1 MIAQRFRRETIVAAP
16 RQDVFA
22 FFSDPRNLARITP
35 PSLGFEIVRMPD
47 RALRAGDRI
56 DYVIRLLGIPVR
68 WRTVITVWEPEHRFV
83 DEQERGPY
91 KYWRHEHVL
100 TDTGS
105 GTLMV
110 DQVEYRVPLG
120 VIGAVVAGW
129 WVRRNV
135 RAIFEYR
142 ASGIARIFG

>member
-1 MIAQRFRRETIVAAP
+1 MTVQRFRRETIVAAP
-16 RQDVFA
+16 RPDVFA

-68 WRTVITVWEPEHRFV
+68 WRTVITVWEPDHRFV

-91 KYWRHEHVL
+91 RSWRHEHVL
-100 TDTGS
+100 TDMGTR
-105 GTLMV
+105 TLMV
-110 DQVEYRVPLG
+110 DQVDYRVPLG
-120 VIGAVVAGW
+120 VIGAVAAGW
-129 WVRRNV
+129 WVRRNLKV
-135 RAIFEYR
+135 IFDYR
-142 ASGIARIFG
+142 AGAIAQIFG